1 VGVAVGV
8 ALTGGD
14 GAVVAVG
21 MAVAVGL
28 TVGMLVTVGEG
39 MAPPG
44 GAMMQQQQ
52 PLTTRAI
59 ETINMTSISFIPFA
73 TYILLYK

>member
-1 VGVAVGV
+1 V
-8 ALTGGD
+8 LTGGD
-14 GAVVAVG
+14 GAVVTVG
-21 MAVAVGL
+21 MAVAAGL

-39 MAPPG
+39 TDLPV

-52 PLTTRAI
+52 PLTARAM
-59 ETINMTSISFIPFA
+59 ETTNMTSISFIPFA